1 MRRLGFL
8 VAAALLMLAFAA
20 PVSARDRVRDS
31 GTFYSFSSFSGV
43 CSGNTCTDTSVDAFS
58 IDAQTLVVCFNQFT
72 YNSRTGRG
80 ISQQGGCTET
90 DPSALTISSAISVS
104 LAPTAVT
111 LFNCTQRR
119 CTEGDTVTVSASDQ
133 ASGPI
138 QTVTGRVTIKDGT
151 CTTRITF
158 SDRSAEVAGTLTVDG
173 TTLDE
178 QGFATISDQTVTTS
192 CR

>member
-8 VAAALLMLAFAA
+8 GAAALLVLAFAA
-20 PVSARDRVRDS
+20 PVDARERVRES
-31 GTFYSFSSFSGV
+31 GTFNNFSSFSTT
-43 CSGNTCTDTSVDAFS
+43 CSGNTCTDTGVDVFS
-58 IDAQTLVVCFNQFT
+58 GDAETLVVCFNEFT
-72 YNSRTGRG
+72 YNTRTGRPV
-80 ISQQGGCTET
+80 SQRGGCTET
-90 DPSALTISSAISVS
+90 DSSVLTISSSFSVS

-111 LFNCTQRR
+111 LFNCNQRR
-119 CTEGDTVTVSASDQ
+119 CTEGATVTVSASDQ
-133 ASGPI
+133 AIGPI

-158 SDRSAEVAGTLTVDG
+158 SDRSAEVAGTLTIDG

-178 QGFATISDQTVTTS
+178 QGFATVSSQTATTS